1 MKKCP
6 YCAEEIQNEAIKCRY
21 CGEWLGE
28 KPESGEKEIVMPK
41 EEIETTD
48 KIEEE
53 REEQIKKE
61 QEKENEEDKLEFK
74 YPKVKEK
81 VGWGWGW
88 LILIIIFGAGILNLD
103 LGPVSSETKGIITLI
118 QLLGFILLLYS
129 YFTIRKKMILKHRYE
144 KNWAASLVA
153 GVISYIV
160 CVILT
165 VVPIG
170 LISGKEKRARINELD
185 EIQYNLVERII
196 QLNKEEIEF
205 WNAFIENPQSET
217 EVEHNKKILN
227 DLLVLLDKKES
238 SAAHYFKKVKQR
250 GEYFNDKLFYQEFL
264 SIEQILI
271 NYLNTYKEG
280 IKLYIQYY
288 ETDDE
293 KKLEEGNKV
302 LKKAELLQ
310 QDILSRASKF
320 LKMYRQNKK

>member
-6 YCAEEIQNEAIKCRY
+6 YCSEEIQNKAIKCRY

-28 KPESGEKEIVMPK
+28 KSESVEKEIVMPK
-41 EEIETTD
+41 EKIVTAD

-53 REEQIKKE
+53 REE
-61 QEKENEEDKLEFK
+61 EKEEDKLEAK
-74 YPKVKEK
+74 YPKMKEK

-88 LILIIIFGAGILNLD
+88 LILIIIFGAGISNLD
-103 LGPVSSETKGIITLI
+103 LGPVSSETKGIISLI
-118 QLLGFILLLYS
+118 QLLGFILLLYL
-129 YFTIRKKMILKHRYE
+129 YFTIRKKMIIKHRYG
-144 KNWAASLVA
+144 KNWHASLVA
-153 GVISYIV
+153 GVISYIG

-170 LISGKEKRARINELD
+170 FISGKEKRARINELD
-185 EIQYNLVERII
+185 EIQYDLVERII

-217 EVEHNKKILN
+217 EIEHNKKILN
-227 DLLVLLDKKES
+227 DLLVLLDKKAS
-238 SAAHYFKKVKQR
+238 SGAHYFKKIKQR
-250 GEYFNDKLFYQEFL
+250 GEYFNDKLVYQEFFN
-264 SIEQILI
+264 IEPIFT

-280 IKLYIQYY
+280 IKLYIEYY

-293 KKLEEGNKV
+293 RKLEEGNKV
-302 LKKAELLQ
+302 LNKAELLQ
-310 QDILSRASKF
+310 QDILSHASKF